1 MWSVLACIS
10 TIVGLG
16 IIIKSTQDIGF
27 ISTIIGLIILMIV
40 APVFLVLDYYNT
52 ETTYQVEM
60 QTQEVLSANGKDYA
74 IRLRIYRDGRYY
86 DIEMPI
92 DEYHGETELTF
103 TQMELSK
110 YK

>member
-1 MWSVLACIS
+1 MWNVLGLVIACI
-10 TIVGLG
+10 G
-16 IIIKSTQDIGF
+16 IIILIISIDRTSCIGIIIGF
-27 ISTIIGLIILMIV
+27 IMLIVGPL
-40 APVFLVLDYYNT
+40 VFMTLDYYNT
-52 ETTYQVEM
+52 EKTYKVEM

-74 IRLRIYRDGRYY
+74 IRLRIYKDGEYY

-103 TQMELSK
+103 TQAELSK